1 MAHSVK
7 LRTFLTGLLL
17 TLVVTPLFAAFDQG
31 AIFEVFSNADGDVQY
46 IELLTAADVNPELN
60 NQSLVTRTRAG
71 EVFNSLIFP
80 SDFTVASS
88 ALTFLMATQ
97 KFVDQTG
104 LAADFLLPENFLPRD
119 GGTIDLASGVATF
132 TYQPGELPLNGAQS
146 LNASGNAQIASP
158 RNSAGEDAFVS
169 LPTNARFDP
178 LASTLQVPVISV
190 PNLGLANVTFSINL
204 ETLEFSPLPNFFIYQ
219 EGIAAGEQPALFRE
233 DSSLLVPRL
242 LVGTDIFQFELSLV
256 RAEPLTFGALNIIS
270 TTSTIPPE
278 STPEPTPEPDPL
290 QQSINRGLTFYGQQ
304 CSNCH
309 GADGGGASAPSLLN
323 SRVFDSLRSRIDF
336 TMPLGNPGACRD
348 SQTSSCATDIANYI
362 INVLQ
367 R

>member
-1 MAHSVK
+1 MARSVK
-7 LRTFLTGLLL
+7 LRTFLHGLLL
-17 TLVVTPLFAAFDQG
+17 TFFAMPSFAAFDQG
-31 AIFEVFSNADGDVQY
+31 AIFEIFSNADGDVQY

-60 NQSLVTRTRAG
+60 NQSLVTRTRTG

-80 SDFTVASS
+80 GDFTVDSS

-97 KFVDQTG
+97 KFVDKTG
-104 LAADFLLPENFLPRD
+104 LAADFLLPENFLPSD

-178 LASTLQVPVISV
+178 VASTLQVPVLSV

-204 ETLEFSPLPNFFIYQ
+204 ETLEFSPLPNFFIYR
-219 EGIAAGEQPALFRE
+219 EGITAGEQPALFRE

-242 LVGTDIFQFELSLV
+242 PVGTDIFQFELSLV
-256 RAEPLTFGALNIIS
+256 RADPLTFGALNIIS
-270 TTSTIPPE
+270 TTSTIA
-278 STPEPTPEPDPL
+278 PEPTPEPEPDPL
-290 QQSINRGLTFYGQQ
+290 QQSINRGLTLYGQQ

-309 GADGGGASAPSLLN
+309 GADGRGVSAPSLLN
-323 SRVFDSLRSRIDF
+323 SRVFERLRSRIDF

-348 SQTSSCATDIANYI
+348 NQASSCATDIANYI

-367 R
+367 Q